1 MSVYCF
7 LAICSSFSDKEL
19 KLISILC
26 VLVTSWLSE
35 ELQVGLKQ
43 LPTHTSMEK
52 QKNLIAIIGPKGGVG
67 KTSISANLAIALSRL
82 GKKVVA
88 VDLDLGASNLHAVF
102 GIRDSKYSLS
112 DFVQNKV
119 KRLSDIIV
127 DTGLKNL
134 GIIRGG
140 DVPGIANMQYQKKM
154 KLIRHL
160 SELGF
165 DLVIMDLAPGV
176 SHNVVDFA
184 IIAKKTLL
192 VTTPEVPSLLNAY
205 SFIKVAV
212 FRRLTFFFKYKKSF
226 EILELLE
233 RAKDFENYPYLNTM
247 EGFFREAHEINSEV
261 ADSAKKILSGI
272 TPFVVVNRVRT
283 GKDANT
289 GKVIQGLMQ
298 NYLGIKSSELM
309 TIREDTAVEK
319 AIARM
324 KPVMTE
330 APHSPFSRDIEQIA
344 RKLCE

>member
-52 QKNLIAIIGPKGGVG
+52 QKDLIAIIGPKGGVG

-324 KPVMTE
+324 KPQF
-330 APHSPFSRDIEQIA
+330 ACNKNCSLLI
-344 RKLCE
+344 LN